1 MIRTAKNT
9 MPMLMLGTAKAQHSP
24 ASAYKPS
31 RISSEV
37 VVVDVVVEEVRVD
50 VAVMV
55 IDVVVVVVNVVVVVA
70 DVVVVVVDVVVVVV
84 DVVEVGISSSP
95 ERQVVTIS
103 SSLTSPPPV
112 LTSQPLQ
119 SDRGHRTYLSCSL
132 TRRPL

>member
-1 MIRTAKNT
+1 MEGRYNSAVSLGELKLPVIRTAKNT
-9 MPMLMLGTAKAQHSP
+9 MPMLSLVTTRPCSCL
-24 ASAYKPS
+24 YKPL

-37 VVVDVVVEEVRVD
+37 VVVDVVVVVVEEVSVD
-50 VAVMV
+50 
-55 IDVVVVVVNVVVVVA
+55 
-70 DVVVVVVDVVVVVV
+70 VVVDVVVVVV
-84 DVVEVGISSSP
+84 DVVEVCISSSP

-119 SDRGHRTYLSCSL
+119 PDRGHRTYLSCSL